1 MRRLDGP
8 GAAGGPGRACDPGE
22 VEVHQQRFAV
32 RPGNRYV
39 RDVRR
44 ARSLPAVDQ
53 RIRYDRDQTPLQLVA
68 QLGQP
73 CRQAL
78 PLFGGLTSRDAQP
91 DDAGHILGPGADAEL
106 LAAAVDDGLDRLA
119 VAHDERA
126 DPLGSADLMAG
137 DGEERAVHVAERYR
151 NLPERLDGVRVKQDA
166 RLATSRGQLGP

>member
-53 RIRYDRDQTPLQLVA
+53 RIRYDRDQTPLP
-68 QLGQP
+68 LGAPILWPEMVRNVQ
-73 CRQAL
+73 
-78 PLFGGLTSRDAQP
+78 FTSRSDTGTFPNAWT
-91 DDAGHILGPGADAEL
+91 ASE
-106 LAAAVDDGLDRLA
+106 
-119 VAHDERA
+119 
-126 DPLGSADLMAG
+126 
-137 DGEERAVHVAERYR
+137 
-151 NLPERLDGVRVKQDA
+151 
-166 RLATSRGQLGP
+166 